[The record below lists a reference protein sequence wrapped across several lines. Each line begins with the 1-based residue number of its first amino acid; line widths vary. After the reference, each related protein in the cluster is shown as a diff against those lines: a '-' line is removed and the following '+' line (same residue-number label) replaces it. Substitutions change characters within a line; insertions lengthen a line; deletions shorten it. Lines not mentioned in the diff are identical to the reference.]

1 MSKENLIK
9 MLNTLCQYDNVE
21 ITHTFSSNEQPILTV
36 RCLKHTSTI
45 EITNLKNSTVKLY
58 DNLEESAEA
67 IQLVINQYAIV

>member
-1 MSKENLIK
+1 
-9 MLNTLCQYDNVE
+9 MLNTLCQYNDVE
-21 ITHTFSSNEQPILTV
+21 ITHTLSSNEQPIVTV

-45 EITNLKNSTVKLY
+45 EITYLKNNSVKLY